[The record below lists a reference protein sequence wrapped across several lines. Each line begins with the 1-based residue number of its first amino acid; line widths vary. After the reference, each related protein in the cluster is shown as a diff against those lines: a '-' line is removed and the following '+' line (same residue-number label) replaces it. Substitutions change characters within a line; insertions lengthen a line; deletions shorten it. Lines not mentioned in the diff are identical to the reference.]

1 MHTRYRILAGTI
13 AGILIG
19 ATTSI
24 SLNVFAF
31 KQTVQAAPPL
41 DELQQF
47 SEVYSR
53 IKDSYVEEVKDKDLM
68 TNAIRGMLSG
78 LDPHSSYLDA
88 EEFKEL
94 QVGTSGEF
102 GGLGIEVGMEDGFV
116 KVISPIDDTPAQK
129 AGLCGSTDEY
139 FSHWKSAAGVRE
151 LSDPGGLLAAAG
163 HERLPRRCGV
173 SAPEPASPGHHRFAA
188 ALPVCPGHSG

>member
-47 SEVYSR
+47 QTHWR
-53 IKDSYVEEVKDKDLM
+53 LP
-68 TNAIRGMLSG
+68 L
-78 LDPHSSYLDA
+78 
-88 EEFKEL
+88 
-94 QVGTSGEF
+94 
-102 GGLGIEVGMEDGFV
+102 
-116 KVISPIDDTPAQK
+116 TPDK
-129 AGLCGSTDEY
+129 AGETSMLTPRTLLMIWFEISARNSCG
-139 FSHWKSAAGVRE
+139 R
-151 LSDPGGLLAAAG
+151 
-163 HERLPRRCGV
+163 
-173 SAPEPASPGHHRFAA
+173 
-188 ALPVCPGHSG
+188 